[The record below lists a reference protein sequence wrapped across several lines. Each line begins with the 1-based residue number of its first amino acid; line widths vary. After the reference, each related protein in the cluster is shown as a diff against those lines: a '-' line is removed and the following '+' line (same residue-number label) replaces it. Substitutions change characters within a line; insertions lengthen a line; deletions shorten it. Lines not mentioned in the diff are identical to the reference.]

1 MLALRVATAPAPYNL
16 LSGSTFY
23 TSLISQFFLPPPLP
37 LFWLS
42 FHLVFLLAAFTTG
55 CSAVILP
62 QGGRSHSGHL
72 APSGFPSQA
81 SPPRAGR
88 QRPVFFVQ
96 LSASLGGGK
105 KGRGQPVSVE
115 HLVSRHRLAGPAGSA
130 VTVPALGW
138 RCVSRAGRRSQAVSS
153 RPSCCYVCM
162 LASAFL
168 CFLQTQVATPPA
180 APTPTAQSW
189 GKNTPARGSHVEG
202 LCLRAGSCLQA

>member
-1 MLALRVATAPAPYNL
+1 MPALRVATAPAPYNL

-130 VTVPALGW
+130 VTVRALGW
-138 RCVSRAGRRSQAVSS
+138 R
-153 RPSCCYVCM
+153 
-162 LASAFL
+162 SAL
-168 CFLQTQVATPPA
+168 CLQGGTAESGSFLQAQLLLCVHAGQRLPLLPPNPGGHTSSCPHPHGPILGEKHPPQEEAT
-180 APTPTAQSW
+180 W
-189 GKNTPARGSHVEG
+189 RG
-202 LCLRAGSCLQA
+202 CA